1 MKNIKKKYVVALNI
15 FFISLLLSNCSSTST
30 NKDTPQLSDSQIYS
44 KGLSSIEKGN
54 WKTATLEFDDVF
66 LNYPFSS
73 LAPKSEIMSAYSLY
87 QNNEIQ
93 KAIPKLSS
101 YIEMNPKGEMT
112 EYAHYLLAM
121 CYYSQVSSED
131 RDPGASIKS
140 LKYFKLL
147 MTKFPDSKYAKD
159 GKLKVQYLNNRLAK
173 NELNIGKF
181 YLRKGAPASAI
192 KRFKFILQNYQNSSV
207 VPETLYRLSEALLI
221 IGLKDE
227 SIKSRAL
234 LEYNFP
240 KNDWTKL
247 SERLFK
253 NKSELNQKKDTEFSI
268 INYLKDFF

>member
-1 MKNIKKKYVVALNI
+1 MINQTCTCLLN
-15 FFISLLLSNCSSTST
+15 
-30 NKDTPQLSDSQIYS
+30 QAESQHR
-44 KGLSSIEKGN
+44 
-54 WKTATLEFDDVF
+54 
-66 LNYPFSS
+66 
-73 LAPKSEIMSAYSLY
+73 
-87 QNNEIQ
+87 
-93 KAIPKLSS
+93 
-101 YIEMNPKGEMT
+101 YIE
-112 EYAHYLLAM
+112 LDIR
-121 CYYSQVSSED
+121 V
-131 RDPGASIKS
+131 I
-140 LKYFKLL
+140 
-147 MTKFPDSKYAKD
+147 
-159 GKLKVQYLNNRLAK
+159 
-173 NELNIGKF
+173 NIGKF